1 MPMKMQVVVVL
12 VEVGMRSDQGR
23 MAGRKFFAEPF
34 HGAGEVE
41 KAEQDEHEAN
51 REFHR
56 EARAR
61 RNSHAEEND
70 GAADDGD
77 GQRVAAAPEDADETG
92 FGNGTLAA
100 DDGGNGDDM
109 IGIGGVAHPEKKAD
123 GENGESGAERRIHG
137 H

>member
-70 GAADDGD
+70 GAADEGD
-77 GQRVAAAPEDADETG
+77 GQRVGAGPENAAVTG
-92 FGNGTLAA
+92 LGYGTVAA
-100 DDGGNGDDM
+100 VEG
-109 IGIGGVAHPEKKAD
+109 GIGHVMGGTVAVVHQVNKAC
-123 GENGESGAERRIHG
+123 GANRVFGSDE
-137 H
+137 

>member
-41 KAEQDEHEAN
+41 KGEQDEHEAN

-61 RNSHAEEND
+61 WNSHGEEND
-70 GAADDGD
+70 GAADGGD
-77 GQRVAAAPEDADETG
+77 GQRVAAAPEYDDETG
-92 FGNGTLAA
+92 VGNGTLA
-100 DDGGNGDDM
+100 
-109 IGIGGVAHPEKKAD
+109 
-123 GENGESGAERRIHG
+123 
-137 H
+137 

>member
-12 VEVGMRSDQGR
+12 VEVGMRSDLGR

-61 RNSHAEEND
+61 RNSHAEDND
-70 GAADDGD
+70 FARAQEKVQTESARGIHSP
-77 GQRVAAAPEDADETG
+77 RRMRTSSAAAWGRRAPRRET
-92 FGNGTLAA
+92 
-100 DDGGNGDDM
+100 
-109 IGIGGVAHPEKKAD
+109 
-123 GENGESGAERRIHG
+123 R
-137 H
+137 